1 MAIIQESPF
10 NRQISERTESVPFF
24 LIKTLNTEEAEM
36 YEEYENHPK
45 LGYLYNLTAKVAVD
59 RDFLQRLIKAWP
71 KAKRDE
77 YLRDYYLGYDCIDAY
92 VLVSVVEILR
102 VLRATQEKLDDKS
115 TLTDFIS
122 KLEEHSENGIEWLM
136 INGQHRD
143 DIWQDVWNS
152 DKPFPS
158 DFNNGQPIEGEV
170 IGGKTWNDISLQ
182 TRCHLLNESHLIT
195 FVEKFT
201 DMSDLKTLVKRHNEG
216 NVWNAHEDRIIEP
229 SYMAQIFNSYDEDE
243 TLIKLFNDTLKAKG
257 SDYEAAK
264 RGISYLMTQ
273 MYYVWE
279 TGRKEG
285 VQVLSINDS
294 KLDDLVKIGSTK
306 WTKPKVNQ
314 FVKFFVKC
322 CDELNNYFF
331 RKLKKE
337 DVKKWRGMLRFKI
350 STLRHYMMYRM
361 SVDGLT
367 NISASLDDNGKIE
380 YSEYTILDTK
390 KFVDHFIKGEIERLL
405 PEENLTP
412 DGRKLFDNT
421 PKDERTSKFMKQLV
435 KEYKSTDSYA
445 HLVSS
450 SSSSTAMNKIIS
462 RIYETFK
469 NDLDTEL
476 KGVVKKKGED
486 VSQSQKAR
494 IRAQAALAAGN
505 DVNGM
510 INAVRGDIGH
520 MNTPKSI
527 GGNSSDANLG
537 VQNVNENRRQ
547 QDNH

>member
-1 MAIIQESPF
+1 
-10 NRQISERTESVPFF
+10 
-24 LIKTLNTEEAEM
+24 
-36 YEEYENHPK
+36 
-45 LGYLYNLTAKVAVD
+45 
-59 RDFLQRLIKAWP
+59 
-71 KAKRDE
+71 
-77 YLRDYYLGYDCIDAY
+77 
-92 VLVSVVEILR
+92 
-102 VLRATQEKLDDKS
+102 
-115 TLTDFIS
+115 
-122 KLEEHSENGIEWLM
+122 
-136 INGQHRD
+136 
-143 DIWQDVWNS
+143 
-152 DKPFPS
+152 
-158 DFNNGQPIEGEV
+158 
-170 IGGKTWNDISLQ
+170 
-182 TRCHLLNESHLIT
+182 
-195 FVEKFT
+195 
-201 DMSDLKTLVKRHNEG
+201 
-216 NVWNAHEDRIIEP
+216 
-229 SYMAQIFNSYDEDE
+229 
-243 TLIKLFNDTLKAKG
+243 
-257 SDYEAAK
+257 
-264 RGISYLMTQ
+264 
-273 MYYVWE
+273 
-279 TGRKEG
+279 
-285 VQVLSINDS
+285 
-294 KLDDLVKIGSTK
+294 LVKIGSTK

-337 DVKKWRGMLRFKI
+337 DVKKWSGMLRFKI

-380 YSEYTILDTK
+380 YSEYTILDTE
-390 KFVDHFIKGEIERLL
+390 KFVEHFIKGEIERLL
-405 PEENLTP
+405 PEMNLTP
-412 DGRKLFDNT
+412 DGKKLFDNT

-469 NDLDTEL
+469 NDLDTKL

-486 VSQSQKAR
+486 VSQSQKSR

-505 DVNGM
+505 DVNSM

-520 MNTPKSI
+520 MNTPKSK